1 MIAGVS
7 GPLVSGHY
15 AEHLL
20 GAAFAGRLG
29 ERTRDRARRRVRA
42 WWRREGSRLGPA
54 SPLRSMFDLGAAP
67 LMDVL
72 GFSARHP
79 RETARGA
86 LLCGEAVSASLAV
99 PLILAPW
106 GSRFDSLWSEVARE
120 SARLDSPWVFCFNGM
135 ALRLCDGRSTFA
147 RSYLEFQFDAL
158 FDHPAAMSLLWGL
171 LRSEAVP
178 ALTSAVALASARHG
192 VAVSAALRDGVREA
206 LLLFLQGMLG
216 ARARRGPAAIG
227 RELVASTLDQ
237 AFTLVYRV
245 LFLLFAESRALVPL
259 WHPVYRRGYS
269 LEGLRR
275 QAALP
280 GGERGLWEALQ
291 AVSRLAHAGCHAG
304 SLVVEPFNGRLF
316 APGRAPLA
324 ESGRLDDRLVAR
336 ALMVLTTRVVGG
348 RREHVSFGDL
358 GVEQLG
364 AVYESV
370 LDYEPVAPAS
380 GGGPVVTLVNR
391 GEARK
396 SSGTFYT
403 PRAITEYIVRHT
415 LRPLVDH
422 AAADAILRLRVLDPA
437 MGSGA
442 LLVAACRYLA
452 AAYEAAIVRDRG
464 CFASDITEADRAGFR
479 RLIAQHC
486 LYGVDA
492 NPMAVQVAR
501 LSMWLTTLAR
511 GRPLSFLDHRFVA
524 GDSLVG
530 ASLEDVRRQPPGG
543 RRQARARG
551 PLPLF
556 DDDGAAEAMRAVMP
570 IRARLADTPDDS
582 AGAVHAKERLL
593 AEVQAP
599 SSAVT
604 ALRRVAD
611 LWCACWFWDGGD
623 VPQPGP
629 AEFGD
634 LAAALRCRAASLPQ
648 SLAQPRLDEA
658 NRIANAR
665 RFLHWTLEFPEVFFD
680 AGGAPLAEPG
690 FDAIIGNP
698 PWEMMRG
705 DTGDADIRGA
715 RRNSAAQLTRFAR
728 QSGVY
733 RACAD
738 GHANQYQLFV
748 ERSVGLLRRGGRLGL
763 VLPWGLASDHGS
775 AALRRMLFERCDTD
789 AIVGFENSAGI
800 FPIHRGVR
808 FLLLSATSGRPTRET
823 RCRFG
828 ERDPAV
834 LADIERA
841 PEPASVAERAVTLT
855 PALLE
860 RMSGPALAIPSI
872 RSTAEL
878 RIAER
883 LVATWPALSAAQ
895 GWAARFG
902 RELNRSDDRRLFS
915 TDRAGMPV
923 IEGKHV
929 EPYAVHLDRC
939 ELRLAPGA
947 LPPARELRAAARRH
961 RLAYRDVASASNR
974 LTLIAAIVPPGAVT
988 VHTLFCLR
996 GAVPLDDQV
1005 VLCCLLNSFV
1015 ANWLVRMWVTTHLGT
1030 STVERLPVPR
1040 PPASSFAAGRLRSL
1054 GRRLLRTA
1062 GQDAAAQAEAQ
1073 GLAAAVY
1080 GVTAGEFAVILQ
1092 TFPLVEADL
1101 RAAAAESHH
1110 RLAAG
1115 AGRVYTLPCET
1126 GIPDHSSDRGHQ

>member
-1 MIAGVS
+1 MMAGVS
-7 GPLVSGHY
+7 GTLVSGHY

-20 GAAFAGRLG
+20 GAAFAGQLG
-29 ERTRDRARRRVRA
+29 ERTRDRARRRVHA
-42 WWRREGSRLGPA
+42 WWRRAGSSLGPA

-86 LLCGEAVSASLAV
+86 LLCGEAASASLAV

-106 GSRFDSLWSEVARE
+106 GSRFDLLWGDVARE
-120 SARLDSPWVFCFNGM
+120 GARLDSPWAFCFNGT
-135 ALRLCDGRSTFA
+135 ALRLCDSRNTFA
-147 RSYLEFQFDAL
+147 RSHLEFEFDAL
-158 FDHPAAMSLLWGL
+158 FDHPAAMTLFWGL

-216 ARARRGPAAIG
+216 ARARRRPAALG
-227 RELVASTLDQ
+227 RDMAASALDQ

-259 WHPVYRRGYS
+259 WHPIYRRGYS
-269 LEGLRR
+269 LEALRR
-275 QAALP
+275 QAASP
-280 GGERGLWEALQ
+280 GRERGLWEALQ

-316 APGRAPLA
+316 APGHAPLA
-324 ESGRLDDRLVAR
+324 EHGRIDDGLVAR
-336 ALMVLTTRVVGG
+336 ALAALTTRVVGG

-380 GGGPVVTLVNR
+380 GGGQAVTLVNR
-391 GEARK
+391 GEVRK

-403 PRAITEYIVRHT
+403 PRAITEYLVRHT

-872 RSTAEL
+872 KSTAEL